1 MSRDVTTH
9 NTEDC
14 GSRVLMIEQIAEIM
28 IITEEL
34 YSKDRLYDTTRA
46 QIIRT
51 S

>member
-1 MSRDVTTH
+1 
-9 NTEDC
+9 
-14 GSRVLMIEQIAEIM
+14 M

-51 S
+51 FEFDDESF